1 MYKNLALNRLLIS
14 LHGATVSVRFPD
26 ADSEI
31 AQRVRQMSAATRQ
44 LLRHWICI
52 PISHQTWRPT
62 LLQKWFTAAIR
73 ILTSRNTGSK
83 WQA

>member
-44 LLRHWICI
+44 LL
-52 PISHQTWRPT
+52 
-62 LLQKWFTAAIR
+62 
-73 ILTSRNTGSK
+73 
-83 WQA
+83 